1 MESSMELNGEASP
14 PLLPVTDGPAS
25 WTTSQGDDGEGG
37 IGTLDDDADM
47 QDSDPDTTDNYDP
60 ELGDGQ
66 DLDDEEDDLET
77 KMDELYHQL
86 QTETKAKE
94 SAESLLEV
102 YRSKDVGNTGN
113 NKLMNQVEQELQA
126 TIERLAEIN
135 TQLDYYK
142 QRAFDPPS
150 FGYMPEHELKESQQ
164 SFPVVTGRS
173 HSNSF
178 STSDYADNEDD
189 RQSIHSALG
198 DIISSLRSLL
208 DSPSVRLDHL
218 INLVNILKQNQHIY
232 PGYPLQELV
241 GCLRFCLAS
250 TVREI
255 RLNAYRC
262 LRLLSGSGPLGP
274 ILTAHKVDIFI
285 VRSLMADHRLESE
298 RIEALK
304 LVRCFVTTKEGMQHV
319 SDSILRAVISIAE
332 QMDEKLRNA
341 CLETLGEMVMSD
353 PKPVA
358 RCGGFRAILMALT
371 DNLQD
376 LSDALLKVF
385 LYMLESPETRG
396 YVRQGLDSEM
406 VMAVF
411 TDIYSLGPSYLDRV
425 KASSR
430 IVTSMIRS
438 WAGLLDLCANDR
450 RAIRSLVQS
459 INLPIQENRKV
470 LLDMLYD
477 IFRIQSPKWLKDF
490 LDGKSIKPTQE
501 DLESYW
507 GSNLQPL
514 GLVDHHQS
522 VVLTIFIDAGLIET
536 LISLIVDNTL
546 AKTTNMDSRKVLR
559 KATLLV
565 PELMQLAYKVLPPH
579 KSTYLQTLPS
589 LFEVACNFEDQVL
602 RHVATNAFRFIDTL
616 CRTTFSSIPES
627 LDDGREQRNVDRIKQ
642 RINTQ
647 MDEANFR
654 TLLNDTQVLGTKDVS
669 KWQWEKIL
677 EIIQGPMTSP
687 RRLDEAIRGT
697 KFTKRL
703 LAFYR
708 PLNHR
713 YSSQPAHDFNHRYT
727 KLGCALFD
735 TLANTTE
742 GAKYLAQN
750 KILRLIA
757 DGLAQLDPMQGHPES
772 DPIFSKEKMET
783 TMTSGYFEMLG
794 TLCRTRSGCKLLE
807 KFKIFNLYYRLS
819 ELRSRDDI
827 SRKIITSMDYSMDGH
842 PRVILSKIMT
852 SGYKH
857 IRLFA
862 TQHLGTVLKNDRGD
876 SSDWGIR
883 LLYTQLCDPSPDV
896 SHMAVRALDDACSH
910 HKNLDLLIRLRP
922 NLDHLG
928 EAGSPLLLRFLSTSK
943 GFQHLHNISYIEVE
957 MDDWFMFAN
966 RQYMIQTEVKL
977 AKAMELHRY
986 NAFAED
992 GKFEHEVELQLAQ
1005 AKHVLGSHFYGE
1017 LTKTEEGCQL
1027 LRAKGHFSDYARY
1040 IREHCAESKDPHI
1053 IGELKSILWAV
1064 GNIGST
1070 PGGLPFLEDEDLIKY
1085 IVGMAERSK
1094 VLSIK
1099 GTCFYVLGLLCKTTQ
1114 GVEILEDYGWQGILH
1129 LDRTPRGLC
1138 LPKDLDRFLEIP
1150 RWASFKLD
1158 MPKLVLPLS
1167 TEGNVVEKEILR
1179 ATGELGN
1186 HILTNGASK
1195 NLAKIKAEHPNTF
1208 TSLALYTSVLD
1219 MLAHFHFRLPV
1230 RRFILGL
1237 FDIKFEGTQWD
1248 RLDGFDVPTESKAK
1262 ATTPSGSSST
1272 TFTFGKRS
1280 ASTSAVS
1287 GTTTPYGIPAA
1298 AVNRRVMTTPLLSY
1312 RNTEGGFSQIFQ
1324 RSDDSPNGLQSS
1336 PPPANDNGLFRGT
1349 LAERK
1354 LRQPP
1359 LPISTTALLSSPG
1372 RSGAY
1377 QSGVTSPISVDSPIA
1392 QEQRD
1397 VSAFLSSPSRQGP
1410 DTPEPAQ
1417 ETDHTMASLSKAL
1430 LRLDTSISGSTYHLD
1445 LQELSPELSL
1455 LPVPDDSPQTPSEIS
1470 VPQGA
1475 FDTYANGGPL
1485 SAGLEQP
1492 SPIVALGSPAV
1503 HTPSL
1508 PPPPPP
1514 RPPPHAYEILYTNK
1528 PYHKNFAKEAGLAPL
1543 PPRVKTIFAA
1553 EDDDKEDRKRWPA
1566 LGGSLQENLVPQ
1578 TSTPPPTNGR
1588 HGATKVV
1595 VGFNPPPP
1603 PPKALPNFASFMSS
1617 RPRRQ
1622 YNAAILAA
1630 HSANTNSNTG
1640 SPPTTTSGTNNPP
1653 GFTTSAATTG
1663 PHAPL
1668 PDFSHLPQTRRKRPT
1683 LAPLMAGRIQAPVA
1697 SRSRSSTL
1705 TGILEGITD
1714 ETPAAEDGFKK
1725 ADPPTHHVALGS
1737 PLMQDGAEWS
1747 SNGSPAHRTPSS
1759 PLFVVKDHQ
1768 QALSRSR
1775 AGSMTE
1781 HGYGSYGSTTSSRY
1795 HGMGSPDLRQENG
1808 SKSPG
1813 FLPPPPPLIPITVGG
1828 GGVPKPRRLSDV
1840 QAASRIGGIAPPSTT
1855 GTPPTAKSETNL
1867 PRTGSGGSTQSS
1879 PRLAGGVPFPRP
1891 PPVLAHAES
1900 ASFQRMSPM
1909 ASVPPPPPL
1918 LPPSQVIAPTPPLPP
1933 PPALRT
1939 TTSSDAREVDSQSGS
1954 SPSTGSTPIKKL
1966 AAIGL
1971 GLS

>member
-1 MESSMELNGEASP
+1 MESSMELNGDASP
-14 PLLPVTDGPAS
+14 PLLPVTEGAAS
-25 WTTSQGDDGEGG
+25 WTTSQGDDNEGG

-86 QTETKAKE
+86 QVETKAKE

-102 YRSKDVGNTGN
+102 YRSKDVGATGN
-113 NKLMNQVEQELQA
+113 NKLRNQVEQELQA
-126 TIERLAEIN
+126 TIERLSDLNA
-135 TQLDYYK
+135 QLDYYK

-150 FGYMPEHELKESQQ
+150 FGYVPEQVLKESQQ
-164 SFPVVTGRS
+164 SFPVITGRS

-189 RQSIHSALG
+189 RQSIHSQLG
-198 DIISSLRSLL
+198 DIISSLWSLL
-208 DSPSVRLDHL
+208 DSPSVRLENL
-218 INLVNILKQNQHIY
+218 SNLVNILKQNLHIH

-241 GCLRFCLAS
+241 GC

-262 LRLLSGSGPLGP
+262 LRLLSGAGPLGP
-274 ILTAHKVDIFI
+274 ILTYHKVDIFI

-319 SDSILRAVISIAE
+319 SDSVLRAVIAIAE
-332 QMDEKLRNA
+332 QTDEKLRNA
-341 CLETLGEMVMSD
+341 CLETLGEMIMSD

-358 RCGGFRAILMALT
+358 RCGGFRAVLMALS

-411 TDIYSLGPSYLDRV
+411 TDIYSLGPAYLDRV

-430 IVTSMIRS
+430 IVTSMVRS
-438 WAGLLDLCANDR
+438 WAGLFDLCANDR
-450 RAIRSLVQS
+450 RAVRSLIQS
-459 INLPIQENRKV
+459 IKLPIQENRKV

-477 IFRIQSPKWLKDF
+477 IFRIQTPRWLKDF
-490 LDGKSIKPTQE
+490 LDGKSSK
-501 DLESYW
+501 LES
-507 GSNLQPL
+507 L
-514 GLVDHHQS
+514 
-522 VVLTIFIDAGLIET
+522 DAWMT
-536 LISLIVDNTL
+536 LISLIVDDTL
-546 AKTTNMDSRKVLR
+546 AKTTHTDARKVLR
-559 KATLLV
+559 KATLLI
-565 PELMQLAYKVLPPH
+565 PELMQLSHKVLPPH

-589 LFEVACNFEDQVL
+589 LFKVASNFEDQIL

-627 LDDGREQRNVDRIKQ
+627 LDDGRGQRNVDRIKQ

-654 TLLNDTQVLGTKDVS
+654 TLLNDTQVLATKDVS
-669 KWQWEKIL
+669 KWRWDMIL
-677 EIIQGPMTSP
+677 EIIQGPMVSP
-687 RRLDEAIRGT
+687 RRMDEAIRGT

-713 YSSQPAHDFNHRYT
+713 YSSQPAYDYNHKYT
-727 KLGCALFD
+727 KIGCALFD
-735 TLANTTE
+735 TLANSTE
-742 GAKYLAQN
+742 GTKYLAQN

-757 DGLAQLDPMQGHPES
+757 DGLAQLDPMQGHPGS

-794 TLCRTRSGCKLLE
+794 TLCRTRSGCRLLE

-827 SRKIITSMDYSMDGH
+827 VKKIITSTDYSMDGH

-862 TQHLGTVLKNDRGD
+862 TQHLGTVLKIERGE

-883 LLYTQLCDPSPDV
+883 LLYTQLCDPSSDV

-943 GFQHLHNISYIEVE
+943 GFQHLHDISYIEGE
-957 MDDWFMFAN
+957 MDEWFMFAN

-977 AKAMELHRY
+977 AKAMELQRY
-986 NAFAED
+986 NAFSED
-992 GKFEHEVELQLAQ
+992 GRFENETEHQLAR
-1005 AKHVLGSHFYGE
+1005 AKQVLGSHFYGE

-1040 IREHCAESKDPHI
+1040 IREHCAESKDPNI

-1094 VLSIK
+1094 ILSIK
-1099 GTCFYVLGLLCKTTQ
+1099 GTCFYVLGLLCKTTH

-1129 LDRTPRGLC
+1129 LDRSPRGLC
-1138 LPKDLDRFLEIP
+1138 LPKDLGRFLEVP
-1150 RWASFKLD
+1150 RWALFKED
-1158 MPKLVLPLS
+1158 IPKLVLSLT
-1167 TEGNVVEKEILR
+1167 TEGNAVEKEILR

-1195 NLAKIKAEHPNTF
+1195 NLAKIKSEHPNAF
-1208 TSLALYTSVLD
+1208 TSLALYTNVLD
-1219 MLAHFHFRLPV
+1219 MLAHYHFRLPV

-1237 FDIKFEGTQWD
+1237 FDVKFEGTQWD
-1248 RLDGFDVPTESKAK
+1248 RLDGFGECIAESKTK
-1262 ATTPSGSSST
+1262 AGTPSGTSST
-1272 TFTFGKRS
+1272 VFTFGKRS
-1280 ASTSAVS
+1280 ASASAVS
-1287 GTTTPYGIPAA
+1287 GTTTPYGLPSGSHYSSEARSAA

-1312 RNTEGGFSQIFQ
+1312 RNSESGSSQIYQ
-1324 RSDDSPNGLQSS
+1324 RLDDSPTGMQSS
-1336 PPPANDNGLFRGT
+1336 PPVANDTGLFKGT

-1359 LPISTTALLSSPG
+1359 LPISTSALLSSPG
-1372 RSGAY
+1372 RVGAY

-1392 QEQRD
+1392 QEQQRD
-1397 VSAFLSSPSRQGP
+1397 VPVAVSSPTAKAP
-1410 DTPEPAQ
+1410 DTPEPPQ
-1417 ETDHTMASLSKAL
+1417 ETDRTMASVSRAL
-1430 LRLDTSISGSTYHLD
+1430 LRLDTSLSVATAGQTES
-1445 LQELSPELSL
+1445 QELSPELAL
-1455 LPVPDDSPQTPSEIS
+1455 LSVTSDSPRTPLDASLPQTLVE
-1470 VPQGA
+1470 A
-1475 FDTYANGGPL
+1475 HTNGGPL
-1485 SAGLEQP
+1485 SGGLEQP
-1492 SPIVALGSPAV
+1492 SPVVALGSPMY
-1503 HTPSL
+1503 TPSL

-1543 PPRVKTIFAA
+1543 PPRVKTEMFAA
-1553 EDDDKEDRKRWPA
+1553 EEDDKEDRKRWPA
-1566 LGGSLQENLVPQ
+1566 LGGSLQENPIPQ
-1578 TSTPPPTNGR
+1578 IATPPPTNSR

-1595 VGFNPPPP
+1595 IGFNPPPP
-1603 PPKALPNFASFMSS
+1603 PPKALPNFANFMSS

-1630 HSANTNSNTG
+1630 HSANSSNSTSTPASTNPPATSATTSNT
-1640 SPPTTTSGTNNPP
+1640 
-1653 GFTTSAATTG
+1653 TTG
-1663 PHAPL
+1663 MHAPL
-1668 PDFSHLPQTRRKRPT
+1668 PDFSHLPQTRRKRPP
-1683 LAPLMAGRIQAPVA
+1683 LAPLLAGRIQAPVA
-1697 SRSRSSTL
+1697 IKSIVSRSRSSTL
-1705 TGILEGITD
+1705 TGILEGDPD
-1714 ETPAAEDGFKK
+1714 ETTSEEFRK
-1725 ADPPTHHVALGS
+1725 ADQPTNHVALGS
-1737 PLMQDGAEWS
+1737 PLMQDSGAEWS
-1747 SNGSPAHRTPSS
+1747 SSSGGPARTPSS
-1759 PLFVVKDHQ
+1759 PLFVKD

-1775 AGSMTE
+1775 AGSLTE
-1781 HGYGSYGSTTSSRY
+1781 NGYGSHGSVPSIR
-1795 HGMGSPDLRQENG
+1795 HQQGMGSPDLRLENG
-1808 SKSPG
+1808 SRSPA
-1813 FLPPPPPLIPITVGG
+1813 FLPPPPPLMPLTGAL
-1828 GGVPKPRRLSDV
+1828 KPRRLSDV
-1840 QAASRIGGIAPPSTT
+1840 QASSRIGGITS
-1855 GTPPTAKSETNL
+1855 
-1867 PRTGSGGSTQSS
+1867 SGGSKSDMSNSRVMMASGPGGGGGSKSAQSS
-1879 PRLAGGVPFPRP
+1879 PRLGSIPFPRP
-1891 PPVLAHAES
+1891 PPVLANVES
-1900 ASFQRMSPM
+1900 SFQRMSPL
-1909 ASVPPPPPL
+1909 ANVP
-1918 LPPSQVIAPTPPLPP
+1918 PPSQVIAPAAPSPAALAYSPSNGSPL
-1933 PPALRT
+1933 ALPRTATAPTTTLTTT
-1939 TTSSDAREVDSQSGS
+1939 TTSSSSESRESSQNEGN
-1954 SPSTGSTPIKKL
+1954 SPASASAIQKS
-1966 AAIGL
+1966 AIIGL

>member
-14 PLLPVTDGPAS
+14 PLLPVTEGAAS
-25 WTTSQGDDGEGG
+25 WTTSQGDDNEGG

-86 QTETKAKE
+86 QIETKAKE

-102 YRSKDVGNTGN
+102 YRSKDVGATGN
-113 NKLMNQVEQELQA
+113 NKLRNQVEQELQA
-126 TIERLAEIN
+126 TIERLSDLNA
-135 TQLDYYK
+135 QLDYYK

-150 FGYMPEHELKESQQ
+150 FGYVPEQVLKESQQ
-164 SFPVVTGRS
+164 SFPVITGRS

-189 RQSIHSALG
+189 RQSIHSQLG
-198 DIISSLRSLL
+198 DIISSLWSLL
-208 DSPSVRLDHL
+208 DSPSVRLENL
-218 INLVNILKQNQHIY
+218 SNLVNILKQNLHIH

-241 GCLRFCLAS
+241 GW
-250 TVREI
+250 
-255 RLNAYRC
+255 
-262 LRLLSGSGPLGP
+262 
-274 ILTAHKVDIFI
+274 
-285 VRSLMADHRLESE
+285 SLMADHQLESE

-319 SDSILRAVISIAE
+319 SDSVLRAVIAIAE
-332 QMDEKLRNA
+332 QTDEKLRNA
-341 CLETLGEMVMSD
+341 CLETLGEMIMSD

-358 RCGGFRAILMALT
+358 RCGGFRAVLMALS

-411 TDIYSLGPSYLDRV
+411 TDIYSLGPAYLDRV

-430 IVTSMIRS
+430 IVTSMVRS
-438 WAGLLDLCANDR
+438 WAGLFDLCANDR
-450 RAIRSLVQS
+450 RAVRSLIQS
-459 INLPIQENRKV
+459 IKLPIQENRKV

-477 IFRIQSPKWLKDF
+477 IFRIQTPRWLKDF
-490 LDGKSIKPTQE
+490 LDGKSR
-501 DLESYW
+501 
-507 GSNLQPL
+507 
-514 GLVDHHQS
+514 
-522 VVLTIFIDAGLIET
+522 LIET
-536 LISLIVDNTL
+536 LISLIVDDTL
-546 AKTTNMDSRKVLR
+546 AKTTHTDARKVLR
-559 KATLLV
+559 KATLLI
-565 PELMQLAYKVLPPH
+565 PELMQLSHKVLPPH

-589 LFEVACNFEDQVL
+589 LFKVASNFEDQIL
-602 RHVATNAFRFIDTL
+602 RHIATNAFRFIDTL

-627 LDDGREQRNVDRIKQ
+627 LDDGRGQRNVDRIKQ

-654 TLLNDTQVLGTKDVS
+654 TLLNDTQVLATKDVT
-669 KWQWEKIL
+669 KWRWDMIL
-677 EIIQGPMTSP
+677 EIIQGPMVSP
-687 RRLDEAIRGT
+687 RRMDEAIRGT

-713 YSSQPAHDFNHRYT
+713 YSSQPAHDYNHKYT
-727 KLGCALFD
+727 KIGCALFD
-735 TLANTTE
+735 TLANSTE

-757 DGLAQLDPMQGHPES
+757 DGLAQLDPMQGHPGS

-794 TLCRTRSGCKLLE
+794 ALCRTRSGCRLLE

-827 SRKIITSMDYSMDGH
+827 VKKIITSTDYSMDGH

-862 TQHLGTVLKNDRGD
+862 TQHLGTVLKIERGE

-883 LLYTQLCDPSPDV
+883 LLYTQLCDPSSDV

-943 GFQHLHNISYIEVE
+943 GFQHLHDISYIEGE

-977 AKAMELHRY
+977 AKAMELQRY
-986 NAFAED
+986 NPFSED
-992 GKFEHEVELQLAQ
+992 GKFENETEHQLAR
-1005 AKHVLGSHFYGE
+1005 AKQVLGSHFYGE

-1027 LRAKGHFSDYARY
+1027 LRVKGHFSDYSRY
-1040 IREHCAESKDPHI
+1040 IREHCAEFKDPNI

-1094 VLSIK
+1094 ILSIK

-1129 LDRTPRGLC
+1129 LDRSPRGLC
-1138 LPKDLDRFLEIP
+1138 LPKDLGRFLEVP
-1150 RWASFKLD
+1150 RWALFKED
-1158 MPKLVLPLS
+1158 IPKLVLSLT
-1167 TEGNVVEKEILR
+1167 TEGNAVEKEILR

-1195 NLAKIKAEHPNTF
+1195 NLAKIKSEHPNAF
-1208 TSLALYTSVLD
+1208 TSLVLYTNVLD
-1219 MLAHFHFRLPV
+1219 MLAHYHFRLPV

-1237 FDIKFEGTQWD
+1237 FDVKFEGTQWD
-1248 RLDGFDVPTESKAK
+1248 RLDGFGECIAESKTK
-1262 ATTPSGSSST
+1262 AGTPSGTSST
-1272 TFTFGKRS
+1272 VFTFGKRS

-1287 GTTTPYGIPAA
+1287 GTTTPYGLPSGSHYSSEARSAA
-1298 AVNRRVMTTPLLSY
+1298 AINRRVMTTPLLSY
-1312 RNTEGGFSQIFQ
+1312 RNEGGSSQIYQ
-1324 RSDDSPNGLQSS
+1324 RLDDSPIGMQSS
-1336 PPPANDNGLFRGT
+1336 PPVANDTGLFKGT

-1359 LPISTTALLSSPG
+1359 LPISTSALLSSPG
-1372 RSGAY
+1372 RVGAY

-1392 QEQRD
+1392 QEQQRD
-1397 VSAFLSSPSRQGP
+1397 VPVAVSSPTAKAP
-1410 DTPEPAQ
+1410 DTPEPPQ
-1417 ETDHTMASLSKAL
+1417 ETDRTMASVSRAL
-1430 LRLDTSISGSTYHLD
+1430 LRLDTSLSVATAGRTES
-1445 LQELSPELSL
+1445 QEPSPELAL
-1455 LPVPDDSPQTPSEIS
+1455 LSVTSDSPRTPLDASL
-1470 VPQGA
+1470 PQA
-1475 FDTYANGGPL
+1475 LVEAHTNGGPL
-1485 SAGLEQP
+1485 SGGLEQP
-1492 SPIVALGSPAV
+1492 SPVVALGSPMY
-1503 HTPSL
+1503 TPSL

-1543 PPRVKTIFAA
+1543 PPRVKAEMFAP
-1553 EDDDKEDRKRWPA
+1553 EEDDKEDRKRWPA
-1566 LGGSLQENLVPQ
+1566 LGGSLQETPIPQ
-1578 TSTPPPTNGR
+1578 IATPPPTNSR

-1595 VGFNPPPP
+1595 IGFNPPPP
-1603 PPKALPNFASFMSS
+1603 PPKALPNFANFMSS

-1630 HSANTNSNTG
+1630 HSANSSNSTSTPTSTNPPATSAMTSNT
-1640 SPPTTTSGTNNPP
+1640 
-1653 GFTTSAATTG
+1653 ATG
-1663 PHAPL
+1663 MHAPL
-1668 PDFSHLPQTRRKRPT
+1668 PDFSHLPQTRRKRPP
-1683 LAPLMAGRIQAPVA
+1683 LAPLLAGRIQAPVAIKSIA

-1705 TGILEGITD
+1705 TGILEGDPD
-1714 ETPAAEDGFKK
+1714 ETTSEELRK
-1725 ADPPTHHVALGS
+1725 ADKPTNHVALGS
-1737 PLMQDGAEWS
+1737 PLMQDGGAEWS
-1747 SNGSPAHRTPSS
+1747 SSSSGGPARTPSS
-1759 PLFVVKDHQ
+1759 PLFVKD

-1775 AGSMTE
+1775 AGSLTE
-1781 HGYGSYGSTTSSRY
+1781 NGYGSHGSVTSIR
-1795 HGMGSPDLRQENG
+1795 HQQGMGSPDLRLENG
-1808 SKSPG
+1808 SRSPA
-1813 FLPPPPPLIPITVGG
+1813 FLPPPPPLMPFTGA
-1828 GGVPKPRRLSDV
+1828 PKPRRLSDV
-1840 QAASRIGGIAPPSTT
+1840 QASSRIGGITS
-1855 GTPPTAKSETNL
+1855 
-1867 PRTGSGGSTQSS
+1867 SGGSKNDMSNSRVMMVPGPGGGGGGGSKSAQS
-1879 PRLAGGVPFPRP
+1879 
-1891 PPVLAHAES
+1891 
-1900 ASFQRMSPM
+1900 
-1909 ASVPPPPPL
+1909 
-1918 LPPSQVIAPTPPLPP
+1918 
-1933 PPALRT
+1933 
-1939 TTSSDAREVDSQSGS
+1939 
-1954 SPSTGSTPIKKL
+1954 
-1966 AAIGL
+1966 
-1971 GLS
+1971 

>member
-1 MESSMELNGEASP
+1 
-14 PLLPVTDGPAS
+14 
-25 WTTSQGDDGEGG
+25 
-37 IGTLDDDADM
+37 
-47 QDSDPDTTDNYDP
+47 
-60 ELGDGQ
+60 
-66 DLDDEEDDLET
+66 
-77 KMDELYHQL
+77 MDELYHQL
-86 QTETKAKE
+86 QIETKAKE

-102 YRSKDVGNTGN
+102 YKSRDVGATGN
-113 NKLMNQVEQELQA
+113 NKLRNQVEQELQA
-126 TIERLAEIN
+126 TIERLSDLNA
-135 TQLDYYK
+135 QLDYYK

-150 FGYMPEHELKESQQ
+150 FGYVPEQVLKESQQ
-164 SFPVVTGRS
+164 SFPVMTGRS

-189 RQSIHSALG
+189 RQSIHSQLG

-208 DSPSVRLDHL
+208 DSPTVRLENL
-218 INLVNILKQNQHIY
+218 SNLVNILKQNLHIH

-262 LRLLSGSGPLGP
+262 LRLLSAAGPLGP
-274 ILTAHKVDIFI
+274 ILTSHKVDIFI

-319 SDSILRAVISIAE
+319 SDSVLRAVIAVAE
-332 QMDEKLRNA
+332 QTDEKLRNA
-341 CLETLGEMVMSD
+341 CLETLGEMIMSD

-411 TDIYSLGPSYLDRV
+411 TDIYSLGPAYLDRV

-430 IVTSMIRS
+430 IVTSMVRS
-438 WAGLLDLCANDR
+438 WAGLFDLCANDR
-450 RAIRSLVQS
+450 RAIRSLIQS
-459 INLPIQENRKV
+459 IKLPIQENRKV

-477 IFRIQSPKWLKDF
+477 IFRIQTPRWLKDF
-490 LDGKSIKPTQE
+490 LEGKSIKPTQE

-507 GSNLQPL
+507 GNNLQPL

-522 VVLTIFIDAGLIET
+522 VVLTVFIDAGLIET
-536 LISLIVDNTL
+536 LISLIVDDTL
-546 AKTTNMDSRKVLR
+546 AKTTNTDAKKVLR
-559 KATLLV
+559 KATLLI
-565 PELMQLAYKVLPPH
+565 PELMQLSHKVLPPH

-589 LFEVACNFEDQVL
+589 LFKVASNFEDQSL

-627 LDDGREQRNVDRIKQ
+627 LDDARGQRNVDRIKQ

-654 TLLNDTQVLGTKDVS
+654 TLLNDTQVLATKDVS
-669 KWQWEKIL
+669 KWRWDMIL
-677 EIIQGPMTSP
+677 EIIQGPMVSP

-713 YSSQPAHDFNHRYT
+713 YSSQPAHDYNHKYT
-727 KLGCALFD
+727 KIGCALFD
-735 TLANTTE
+735 TLANSTE

-757 DGLAQLDPMQGHPES
+757 DGLAQLDPMQGHPGS

-794 TLCRTRSGCKLLE
+794 TLCRTRSGCRLLE

-827 SRKIITSMDYSMDGH
+827 VKKIITSTDYSMDGH

-862 TQHLGTVLKNDRGD
+862 TQHLGTVLKNERGE

-883 LLYTQLCDPSPDV
+883 LLYTQLCDPSSDV

-943 GFQHLHNISYIEVE
+943 GFQHLHDISYIEGE
-957 MDDWFMFAN
+957 MDEWFMFAN

-977 AKAMELHRY
+977 AKVMELQRF
-986 NAFAED
+986 NPFSED
-992 GKFEHEVELQLAQ
+992 GKFENEVELQLAR
-1005 AKHVLGSHFYGE
+1005 AKQVLGSHFYGE

-1040 IREHCAESKDPHI
+1040 IREHCAECKDPKI

-1094 VLSIK
+1094 ILSIK

-1138 LPKDLDRFLEIP
+1138 LPKDLGRFLEVP
-1150 RWASFKLD
+1150 RWALFKED
-1158 MPKLVLPLS
+1158 IPKLVLPLT
-1167 TEGNVVEKEILR
+1167 TEGNAVEKEILR

-1195 NLAKIKAEHPNTF
+1195 NLAKIKSEHPNAF
-1208 TSLALYTSVLD
+1208 TSITLYTSVLD
-1219 MLAHFHFRLPV
+1219 MLAHYHFRLPV

-1237 FDIKFEGTQWD
+1237 FDIKFESTQWD
-1248 RLDGFDVPTESKAK
+1248 RLDGFGEAIVESKAK
-1262 ATTPSGSSST
+1262 TGTPSGASSST
-1272 TFTFGKRS
+1272 VFTFGKRS

-1287 GTTTPYGIPAA
+1287 GTTTPYGMPSGSSHYSSEARSAA
-1298 AVNRRVMTTPLLSY
+1298 AVNRRVMTTPLLSH
-1312 RNTEGGFSQIFQ
+1312 RNSEGGSSQICQ
-1324 RSDDSPNGLQSS
+1324 RLEDSPIGMQSS
-1336 PPPANDNGLFRGT
+1336 PPPANDTGLFKGT

-1359 LPISTTALLSSPG
+1359 LPISTSALLSSPG
-1372 RSGAY
+1372 RVGGTY

-1392 QEQRD
+1392 QEQQQRD
-1397 VSAFLSSPSRQGP
+1397 EPVTVSSPSAKAP
-1410 DTPEPAQ
+1410 DTPEPPQ
-1417 ETDHTMASLSKAL
+1417 ETDRTMASVSKAL
-1430 LRLDTSISGSTYHLD
+1430 LRLDTSLSTATVGRTESH
-1445 LQELSPELSL
+1445 ELSPELALLSVKSDSPRTPLDAL
-1455 LPVPDDSPQTPSEIS
+1455 LPQALVEAHT
-1470 VPQGA
+1470 
-1475 FDTYANGGPL
+1475 NGGPL
-1485 SAGLEQP
+1485 SGGLEQP
-1492 SPIVALGSPAV
+1492 SPVVALGSPMY
-1503 HTPSL
+1503 TPSL

-1543 PPRVKTIFAA
+1543 PPRVKTMMFAV
-1553 EDDDKEDRKRWPA
+1553 EEDDKEDRKRWPA
-1566 LGGSLQENLVPQ
+1566 LGGSLQENPLPP
-1578 TSTPPPTNGR
+1578 TATPPPTNSR

-1595 VGFNPPPP
+1595 IGFNPPPP
-1603 PPKALPNFASFMSS
+1603 PPKALPNFANFMSS

-1630 HSANTNSNTG
+1630 HSANTNSSTSSSTPASSN
-1640 SPPTTTSGTNNPP
+1640 PPATSTATTTTTTSGM
-1653 GFTTSAATTG
+1653 
-1663 PHAPL
+1663 HAPL
-1668 PDFSHLPQTRRKRPT
+1668 PDFSHLPQTRRKRPP
-1683 LAPLMAGRIQAPVA
+1683 LAPLLAGRIQAPVA
-1697 SRSRSSTL
+1697 IKSTVPSRSRSSTL
-1705 TGILEGITD
+1705 TGILEGVPD
-1714 ETPAAEDGFKK
+1714 ETTSEEFRKAAGDQ
-1725 ADPPTHHVALGS
+1725 PTNHVALGS
-1737 PLMQDGAEWS
+1737 PLMQDGGAEWS
-1747 SNGSPAHRTPSS
+1747 SSPGGGGPGRTTPSS
-1759 PLFVVKDHQ
+1759 PLFVKDN
-1768 QALSRSR
+1768 QALSSRSR

-1781 HGYGSYGSTTSSRY
+1781 NGYGSTASVIRHHQGMMGS
-1795 HGMGSPDLRQENG
+1795 SPDLRQENG
-1808 SKSPG
+1808 ARSPPGG
-1813 FLPPPPPLIPITVGG
+1813 FLPPPPALMPLTGAA
-1828 GGVPKPRRLSDV
+1828 PKPRRLSDV
-1840 QAASRIGGIAPPSTT
+1840 QASSRIGGITS
-1855 GTPPTAKSETNL
+1855 
-1867 PRTGSGGSTQSS
+1867 SGGLKNDISNSRGTIGGGGGGSKSAQSS
-1879 PRLAGGVPFPRP
+1879 PRLGSVPFPRP
-1891 PPVLAHAES
+1891 PPVLANVDS
-1900 ASFQRMSPM
+1900 SFQRMSPL
-1909 ASVPPPPPL
+1909 SNV
-1918 LPPSQVIAPTPPLPP
+1918 LPPSQVIAPTTTTTP
-1933 PPALRT
+1933 PPAAAAAAAAAMIAHSPSNNGSSPLALPRTAAAT
-1939 TTSSDAREVDSQSGS
+1939 TTSNTTTTTTATTHSSSELREGDSHNDGS
-1954 SPSTGSTPIKKL
+1954 SSPAS
-1966 AAIGL
+1966 AATATIQKSATIGL

>member
-1 MESSMELNGEASP
+1 MESSTDLNGESSP
-14 PLLPVTDGPAS
+14 PLLPVTDGAAS

-66 DLDDEEDDLET
+66 DLDDEEDDLEA
-77 KMDELYHQL
+77 KMDELYQQL
-86 QTETKAKE
+86 QVETRAKE

-113 NKLMNQVEQELQA
+113 NKLRNQVEQELQA
-126 TIERLAEIN
+126 TIERLADLN
-135 TQLDYYK
+135 AQLDYYK

-150 FGYMPEHELKESQQ
+150 MFGYVPEQVLKESQQ
-164 SFPVVTGRS
+164 SFPVITRRS

-198 DIISSLRSLL
+198 DIMSSLRSLL
-208 DSPSVRLDHL
+208 DSPSVRLEHL
-218 INLVNILKQNQHIY
+218 LNLVNILKQNQHIH

-250 TVREI
+250 TVKEI

-262 LRLLSGSGPLGP
+262 LRLLSVTSPLGP

-285 VRSLMADHRLESE
+285 VRSLMADHGLEPE

-304 LVRCFVTTKEGMQHV
+304 LVRCFVTTKDRMQHV
-319 SDSILRAVISIAE
+319 SDSVLRAVIAVAE
-332 QMDEKLRNA
+332 QTDEKLRNA

-396 YVRQGLDSEM
+396 YVRQGMDSEM

-411 TDIYSLGPSYLDRV
+411 TDIYSLGPAYLERV

-438 WAGLLDLCANDR
+438 WAGLFDLCANDR
-450 RAIRSLVQS
+450 RAIRSLIQS
-459 INLPIQENRKV
+459 IKLPIQENRRV

-477 IFRIQSPKWLKDF
+477 IFRIQTPKWLKEF
-490 LDGKSIKPTQE
+490 LDGKSVKPSQD

-507 GSNLQPL
+507 GNNLQPL

-522 VVLTIFIDAGLIET
+522 VVLTVFIDAGLIET
-536 LISLIVDNTL
+536 TH
-546 AKTTNMDSRKVLR
+546 ADSRKVLR
-559 KATLLV
+559 KATLLI
-565 PELMQLAYKVLPPH
+565 PELMQLSHKVLPPH

-589 LFEVACNFEDQVL
+589 LFKVASNFEDQGL

-616 CRTTFSSIPES
+616 CRATFSSIPES
-627 LDDGREQRNVDRIKQ
+627 LDDGRGQRNVDRIKQ

-647 MDEANFR
+647 MDEANFK
-654 TLLNDTQVLGTKDVS
+654 TLLSDTMVLATKDDT
-669 KWQWEKIL
+669 KWRWDMIL
-677 EIIQGPMTSP
+677 EIIQGPMVSP

-697 KFTKRL
+697 KFAKRL

-708 PLNHR
+708 PPNHR
-713 YSSQPAHDFNHRYT
+713 YSR
-727 KLGCALFD
+727 CALFD
-735 TLANTTE
+735 TLANSTE

-757 DGLAQLDPMQGHPES
+757 DGLAQLDPMQGLPAS

-794 TLCRTRSGCKLLE
+794 TLCRTRNGCRLLE

-827 SRKIITSMDYSMDGH
+827 IKRIITSMDYSMDGH

-862 TQHLGTVLKNDRGD
+862 TQHLGTVLKNARGD
-876 SSDWGIR
+876 SSGWGIR
-883 LLYTQLCDPSPDV
+883 LLYTQLCDPSPEV

-910 HKNLDLLIRLRP
+910 QKNLDLLIRLRP

-928 EAGSPLLLRFLSTSK
+928 EAGSPLLLRFLSTSN
-943 GFQHLHNISYIEVE
+943 GFRQLHDISYIEGE
-957 MDDWFMFAN
+957 MDEWFNYAN

-977 AKAMELHRY
+977 AKAMELQRY
-986 NAFAED
+986 NPFSED
-992 GKFEHEVELQLAQ
+992 GKFEHETENQLAL
-1005 AKHVLGSHFYGE
+1005 AKQVLGSHFYGE

-1027 LRAKGHFSDYARY
+1027 LRAKGHFSDYARF
-1040 IREHCAESKDPHI
+1040 IREHCAESKDPNI
-1053 IGELKSILWAV
+1053 IGQLKSILWAV

-1094 VLSIK
+1094 ILSIK

-1129 LDRTPRGLC
+1129 LDRSPRGLC
-1138 LPKDLDRFLEIP
+1138 LPKDLGRFLEVP
-1150 RWASFKLD
+1150 RWTMFRENI
-1158 MPKLVLPLS
+1158 PKLVLPLA
-1167 TEGNVVEKEILR
+1167 TEGNAVEKEILR

-1195 NLAKIKAEHPNTF
+1195 NLAKIKAEHPNAF
-1208 TSLALYTSVLD
+1208 TSLALYTNVLD
-1219 MLAHFHFRLPV
+1219 MLAHYHFRLPV
-1230 RRFILGL
+1230 RRFILGQ
-1237 FDIKFEGTQWD
+1237 FDIKFESTQWD
-1248 RLDGFDVPTESKAK
+1248 RLDGFGDSLAESDTKVG
-1262 ATTPSGSSST
+1262 TPSGASSNV
-1272 TFTFGKRS
+1272 FTFGKRS
-1280 ASTSAVS
+1280 ASTSAIS
-1287 GTTTPYGIPAA
+1287 GTTTPYGMPSGSQHSSEARSAA
-1298 AVNRRVMTTPLLSY
+1298 AVNRRVMTTPLLSH
-1312 RNTEGGFSQIFQ
+1312 RNSDSGSSQIYQ
-1324 RSDDSPNGLQSS
+1324 RLDDSPIGMQSS
-1336 PPPANDNGLFRGT
+1336 PPLANDTGLFRGT

-1359 LPISTTALLSSPG
+1359 LPISTSALLSSPG
-1372 RSGAY
+1372 RAGAY

-1397 VSAFLSSPSRQGP
+1397 LPASVSSPSLKGP

-1417 ETDHTMASLSKAL
+1417 ETERTMTSVSKAL
-1430 LRLDTSISGSTYHLD
+1430 LRLDTSLSAATASRTES
-1445 LQELSPELSL
+1445 QEPSPELAL
-1455 LPVPDDSPQTPSEIS
+1455 LP
-1470 VPQGA
+1470 
-1475 FDTYANGGPL
+1475 
-1485 SAGLEQP
+1485 
-1492 SPIVALGSPAV
+1492 
-1503 HTPSL
+1503 
-1508 PPPPPP
+1508 
-1514 RPPPHAYEILYTNK
+1514 
-1528 PYHKNFAKEAGLAPL
+1528 PYHKNFAKEAGLSPL
-1543 PPRVKTIFAA
+1543 PPRVKTMLFAA
-1553 EDDDKEDRKRWPA
+1553 EEDDTEDRKRWPA
-1566 LGGSLQENLVPQ
+1566 LGGSLHENPIPQ
-1578 TSTPPPTNGR
+1578 VATPPPINSR

-1595 VGFNPPPP
+1595 IGFNPPPP
-1603 PPKALPNFASFMSS
+1603 PPKALPNFANFMNA

-1630 HSANTNSNTG
+1630 HSANSTGTITTSTPASTTSPATATTN
-1640 SPPTTTSGTNNPP
+1640 TTTTG
-1653 GFTTSAATTG
+1653 TTG
-1663 PHAPL
+1663 MHAPL
-1668 PDFSHLPQTRRKRPT
+1668 PDFSHLPQTRRKRPP
-1683 LAPLMAGRIQAPVA
+1683 LAPLLAGRIQAPVAIKSTA

-1705 TGILEGITD
+1705 TGILESDHD
-1714 ETPAAEDGFKK
+1714 ETSSKDFKGT
-1725 ADPPTHHVALGS
+1725 DQRPTNHVALGS
-1737 PLMQDGAEWS
+1737 PLMQDGADWS
-1747 SNGSPAHRTPSS
+1747 TGGPTRTPSS
-1759 PLFVVKDHQ
+1759 PLFAKD

-1781 HGYGSYGSTTSSRY
+1781 NGYGSHGSITSSIR
-1795 HGMGSPDLRQENG
+1795 HQGLVSPDLRQENG
-1808 SKSPG
+1808 SRSPG
-1813 FLPPPPPLIPITVGG
+1813 FLPPPPPLMPITGA
-1828 GGVPKPRRLSDV
+1828 PKPRRLSDV
-1840 QAASRIGGIAPPSTT
+1840 QQDWWDHIHRRIGVY
-1855 GTPPTAKSETNL
+1855 L
-1867 PRTGSGGSTQSS
+1867 
-1879 PRLAGGVPFPRP
+1879 
-1891 PPVLAHAES
+1891 
-1900 ASFQRMSPM
+1900 
-1909 ASVPPPPPL
+1909 
-1918 LPPSQVIAPTPPLPP
+1918 
-1933 PPALRT
+1933 
-1939 TTSSDAREVDSQSGS
+1939 
-1954 SPSTGSTPIKKL
+1954 
-1966 AAIGL
+1966 
-1971 GLS
+1971 

>member
-1 MESSMELNGEASP
+1 MDSSTELNSEVSP
-14 PLLPVTDGPAS
+14 PILPVTDGAAS

-37 IGTLDDDADM
+37 IGTLDEDADM

-86 QTETKAKE
+86 QVETKAKE

-102 YRSKDVGNTGN
+102 YRSKDVGNAGN
-113 NKLMNQVEQELQA
+113 NKLRNQVEQELQA
-126 TIERLAEIN
+126 TIARIADLN
-135 TQLDYYK
+135 LQLDYYK

-150 FGYMPEHELKESQQ
+150 FGYIPEQVLKESQQ
-164 SFPVVTGRS
+164 SFPVITRRS

-198 DIISSLRSLL
+198 DIITSLRSLL
-208 DSPSVRLDHL
+208 DSPSVRLEHL
-218 INLVNILKQNQHIY
+218 TNLVNILKQNLHIH

-241 GCLRFCLAS
+241 GW
-250 TVREI
+250 
-255 RLNAYRC
+255 
-262 LRLLSGSGPLGP
+262 
-274 ILTAHKVDIFI
+274 
-285 VRSLMADHRLESE
+285 SLMADHRLESE

-304 LVRCFVTTKEGMQHV
+304 LVRCFVTTKEGMQQV
-319 SDSILRAVISIAE
+319 SDSVLRAVIAIAE
-332 QMDEKLRNA
+332 QTDEKLRNA

-358 RCGGFRAILMALT
+358 RCGGFRAILMALS

-406 VMAVF
+406 IMAVF

-425 KASSR
+425 KSSSR

-438 WAGLLDLCANDR
+438 WAGLFDLCANDR
-450 RAIRSLVQS
+450 RAIRSLIQS
-459 INLPIQENRKV
+459 MKLPIQENRKV

-477 IFRIQSPKWLKDF
+477 IFRIQTPRWLKDF

-522 VVLTIFIDAGLIET
+522 VVLTVFIDAGLIET
-536 LISLIVDNTL
+536 LISLIVDDTTL
-546 AKTTNMDSRKVLR
+546 KATHADAMKVLR
-559 KATLLV
+559 KATLLI
-565 PELMQLAYKVLPPH
+565 PELMQLAHKVLPPH

-589 LFEVACNFEDQVL
+589 LFKVASNFEDQIL

-627 LDDGREQRNVDRIKQ
+627 LDDGRGQRNLDRIKH

-669 KWQWEKIL
+669 KWRWDMIL
-677 EIIQGPMTSP
+677 EIIQGPMLSP

-713 YSSQPAHDFNHRYT
+713 YSSQPAHDYNHRYT
-727 KLGCALFD
+727 KIGCALFD

-757 DGLAQLDPMQGHPES
+757 DGLAQLDPMQGHPGS

-794 TLCRTRSGCKLLE
+794 TLCRTRSGCRLLE

-827 SRKIITSMDYSMDGH
+827 IKKIITSMDYSMDGH

-862 TQHLGTVLKNDRGD
+862 TQHLGTVLKNDRGE

-883 LLYTQLCDPSPDV
+883 LLYTQLCDPSADV

-910 HKNLDLLIRLRP
+910 QKNLNLLIRLRP

-928 EAGSPLLLRFLSTSK
+928 DAGSPLLLRFLSTSK
-943 GFQHLHNISYIEVE
+943 GFQHLHDISYIEGE
-957 MDDWFMFAN
+957 MDEWFMFSN

-977 AKAMELHRY
+977 AKAMELQRY
-986 NAFAED
+986 NPFSED
-992 GKFEHEVELQLAQ
+992 GKFENEAELQLAR
-1005 AKHVLGSHFYGE
+1005 AKQVLGSHFYGE
-1017 LTKTEEGCQL
+1017 LTKTEEGCEL

-1040 IREHCAESKDPHI
+1040 IREHCAESKDPNI

-1070 PGGLPFLEDEDLIKY
+1070 SGGLPFLEDEDLIKY

-1138 LPKDLDRFLEIP
+1138 LPKDLDRFLEVP
-1150 RWASFKLD
+1150 RWTMFKED
-1158 MPKLVLPLS
+1158 THKLVLSLS

-1195 NLAKIKAEHPNTF
+1195 NLAKIKAEHPNAF
-1208 TSLALYTSVLD
+1208 TSLTLYTNVLD
-1219 MLAHFHFRLPV
+1219 MLAHYHFRLPV

-1237 FDIKFEGTQWD
+1237 FDIKFEATQWD
-1248 RLDGFDVPTESKAK
+1248 RLDGFGEGFAEPKAK
-1262 ATTPSGSSST
+1262 VASPTGTSST
-1272 TFTFGKRS
+1272 TFNFGKRS

-1287 GTTTPYGIPAA
+1287 GTTTPYGVTPGTHYSTEARSAA
-1298 AVNRRVMTTPLLSY
+1298 AINRRVMTTPLLSH
-1312 RNTEGGFSQIFQ
+1312 RNSDSGSSQIYQ
-1324 RSDDSPNGLQSS
+1324 RLEESGLQSS
-1336 PPPANDNGLFRGT
+1336 PPPVNDTGLFKGT

-1359 LPISTTALLSSPG
+1359 LPISTSVLLSSPG
-1372 RSGAY
+1372 RAGAY
-1377 QSGVTSPISVDSPIA
+1377 QSGMTSPISVDSPIA

-1397 VSAFLSSPSRQGP
+1397 LSAALSSPSLKGP
-1410 DTPEPAQ
+1410 ETPEAAQ
-1417 ETDHTMASLSKAL
+1417 ATDHTMATVSKAL
-1430 LRLDTSISGSTYHLD
+1430 LRLDTSLSMTTDQADSP
-1445 LQELSPELSL
+1445 EASPELAL
-1455 LPVPDDSPQTPSEIS
+1455 LPVTDDTPPTTSDIS
-1470 VPQGA
+1470 ATHAPTEA
-1475 FDTYANGGPL
+1475 DIMGGPL
-1485 SAGLEQP
+1485 SGGLEQP
-1492 SPIVALGSPAV
+1492 SPVVALGSPML
-1503 HTPSL
+1503 TPSL
-1508 PPPPPP
+1508 PPIPPP

-1543 PPRVKTIFAA
+1543 PPRVKTMMFAA
-1553 EDDDKEDRKRWPA
+1553 EEDDKDDRKRWPA
-1566 LGGSLQENLVPQ
+1566 LGGSIQENPEPPVS
-1578 TSTPPPTNGR
+1578 TSPPTCSR

-1603 PPKALPNFASFMSS
+1603 PPKALPNFANFMSS

-1630 HSANTNSNTG
+1630 HSANNSSVSVTSMVNN
-1640 SPPTTTSGTNNPP
+1640 PPATTSGT
-1653 GFTTSAATTG
+1653 
-1663 PHAPL
+1663 HAPL
-1668 PDFSHLPQTRRKRPT
+1668 PDFSHLPQTRRKRPP
-1683 LAPLMAGRIQAPVA
+1683 LAPLLAGRIQAPVAMGSAA

-1705 TGILEGITD
+1705 TGILEGVPD
-1714 ETPAAEDGFKK
+1714 ETPADGSKK
-1725 ADPPTHHVALGS
+1725 ADPLTNHVALGS

-1747 SNGSPAHRTPSS
+1747 AGPARTPSS
-1759 PLFVVKDHQ
+1759 PLFVKD

-1781 HGYGSYGSTTSSRY
+1781 NGYGSHGSVASGRY
-1795 HGMGSPDLRQENG
+1795 HGMGSPDLRQENI
-1808 SKSPG
+1808 SRSPG
-1813 FLPPPPPLIPITVGG
+1813 FLPPPPPLIPITGG
-1828 GGVPKPRRLSDV
+1828 PKPRRLSDV
-1840 QAASRIGGIAPPSTT
+1840 QAASRIGGIALSGGAGG
-1855 GTPPTAKSETNL
+1855 GTISKNESNYSRLATA
-1867 PRTGSGGSTQSS
+1867 PGGSGGSTQSS
-1879 PRLAGGVPFPRP
+1879 PRLGGVPFPRP
-1891 PPVLAHAES
+1891 PPVLANVES
-1900 ASFQRMSPM
+1900 SFQRMSPL
-1909 ASVPPPPPL
+1909 ANVPPP
-1918 LPPSQVIAPTPPLPP
+1918 SQAIAPPIAHSPSNGAPSLP
-1933 PPALRT
+1933 ATL
-1939 TTSSDAREVDSQSGS
+1939 SEARENRQNGA
-1954 SPSTGSTPIKKL
+1954 SPSTAT
-1966 AAIGL
+1966 IGL

>member
-1 MESSMELNGEASP
+1 MESSIELNGEASP
-14 PLLPVTDGPAS
+14 PLLPVTDGAAS

-86 QTETKAKE
+86 QVETKAKE

-113 NKLMNQVEQELQA
+113 NKLRNQVEQELQA
-126 TIERLAEIN
+126 TIERLADLN
-135 TQLDYYK
+135 AQLDYYK

-150 FGYMPEHELKESQQ
+150 FGYVPEQVLKESQQ
-164 SFPVVTGRS
+164 SFPVLTRRS

-189 RQSIHSALG
+189 RQSIHSQLG

-208 DSPSVRLDHL
+208 DLPSVRLENL
-218 INLVNILKQNQHIY
+218 SNLVNILKQNLHIH

-241 GCLRFCLAS
+241 GWGRSA
-250 TVREI
+250 
-255 RLNAYRC
+255 
-262 LRLLSGSGPLGP
+262 G
-274 ILTAHKVDIFI
+274 
-285 VRSLMADHRLESE
+285 SLMADHRLESE

-319 SDSILRAVISIAE
+319 SDSVLRAVIAVAE
-332 QMDEKLRNA
+332 QTDEKLRNA
-341 CLETLGEMVMSD
+341 CLETLGEMIMSD

-411 TDIYSLGPSYLDRV
+411 TDIYSLGPAYLDRV

-438 WAGLLDLCANDR
+438 WAGLFDLCANDR
-450 RAIRSLVQS
+450 RAIRSLIQS
-459 INLPIQENRKV
+459 IKLPIQENRKI

-477 IFRIQSPKWLKDF
+477 IFRIQTPRWLKDF
-490 LDGKSIKPTQE
+490 LDGKIKPTQE

-507 GSNLQPL
+507 GNNLQPL
-514 GLVDHHQS
+514 GLVDHHHS
-522 VVLTIFIDAGLIET
+522 VVLTVFIDAGLIET
-536 LISLIVDNTL
+536 LISLVVDDTL
-546 AKTTNMDSRKVLR
+546 AKTTHADSRKVLR
-559 KATLLV
+559 KATFLI
-565 PELMQLAYKVLPPH
+565 PELMQLAHKVLPPH

-589 LFEVACNFEDQVL
+589 LFKVASNFEDQVL

-616 CRTTFSSIPES
+616 CRTTFSSTPES
-627 LDDGREQRNVDRIKQ
+627 LDDGRGQRNVDRIKQ

-654 TLLNDTQVLGTKDVS
+654 TLLNDTQVLATKDVS
-669 KWQWEKIL
+669 KWRWDMIL
-677 EIIQGPMTSP
+677 EIIQGPMVSP

-713 YSSQPAHDFNHRYT
+713 YSR
-727 KLGCALFD
+727 CALFD
-735 TLANTTE
+735 TLANSAE

-757 DGLAQLDPMQGHPES
+757 DGLAQLDPMQGHPGS

-794 TLCRTRSGCKLLE
+794 TLCRTRSGCRLLE

-819 ELRSRDDI
+819 ELRSRDDVVK
-827 SRKIITSMDYSMDGH
+827 KIITSTDYSMDGH
-842 PRVILSKIMT
+842 PRVILSKVMT

-862 TQHLGTVLKNDRGD
+862 TQHLGTVLKNDRGE

-883 LLYTQLCDPSPDV
+883 LLYTQLCDPSADV

-910 HKNLDLLIRLRP
+910 YKNLDLLIRLRP

-943 GFQHLHNISYIEVE
+943 GFQHLHDISYIEGE
-957 MDDWFMFAN
+957 MDEWFMFAN
-966 RQYMIQTEVKL
+966 RQYMIHTEVKL
-977 AKAMELHRY
+977 AKAMELQRY
-986 NAFAED
+986 NPFSED
-992 GKFEHEVELQLAQ
+992 GKFENEAEIQLAR
-1005 AKHVLGSHFYGE
+1005 AKQVLGSHFYGE

-1040 IREHCAESKDPHI
+1040 IREHCAECKDPNI

-1094 VLSIK
+1094 ILSIK
-1099 GTCFYVLGLLCKTTQ
+1099 GTCFYVLGLLCKTPQ

-1138 LPKDLDRFLEIP
+1138 LPKDLGRFLEMP
-1150 RWASFKLD
+1150 RWAMFKENI
-1158 MPKLVLPLS
+1158 PKLVLPLT
-1167 TEGNVVEKEILR
+1167 TEGNAVEKEILR

-1195 NLAKIKAEHPNTF
+1195 NLAKIKAEHPNAF
-1208 TSLALYTSVLD
+1208 ASLALYTSVLD
-1219 MLAHFHFRLPV
+1219 MLAHYHFRLPV

-1248 RLDGFDVPTESKAK
+1248 RLEGSGEYFTETKTK
-1262 ATTPSGSSST
+1262 TGTPSGASST
-1272 TFTFGKRS
+1272 VFTFGKRS

-1287 GTTTPYGIPAA
+1287 GTMAPYGLPSGSHYSSEARSAA

-1312 RNTEGGFSQIFQ
+1312 RNSESGSSQIYQ
-1324 RSDDSPNGLQSS
+1324 RLDDLPIGMQSS
-1336 PPPANDNGLFRGT
+1336 PPPANDTGLFRGT

-1359 LPISTTALLSSPG
+1359 LPISTSALLSSPG
-1372 RSGAY
+1372 RVGAY

-1392 QEQRD
+1392 QEQQRD
-1397 VSAFLSSPSRQGP
+1397 VPAAVSSPCAKAP
-1410 DTPEPAQ
+1410 DTPEPPQ
-1417 ETDHTMASLSKAL
+1417 ETDRTMASVSKAL
-1430 LRLDTSISGSTYHLD
+1430 LRLDTSLSAATADRTDS
-1445 LQELSPELSL
+1445 QELSPELAL
-1455 LPVPDDSPQTPSEIS
+1455 LSVTTDSPRTPLEASIPPVHVE
-1470 VPQGA
+1470 
-1475 FDTYANGGPL
+1475 THTNGGPL
-1485 SAGLEQP
+1485 SGGLEQP
-1492 SPIVALGSPAV
+1492 SPVVALGSPMY
-1503 HTPSL
+1503 TPSL

-1543 PPRVKTIFAA
+1543 PPRVKTMMFAA
-1553 EDDDKEDRKRWPA
+1553 EEDDKEDRKRWPA
-1566 LGGSLQENLVPQ
+1566 LGGSIEENPVLQI
-1578 TSTPPPTNGR
+1578 STPPPASSR

-1595 VGFNPPPP
+1595 IGFNPPPP
-1603 PPKALPNFASFMSS
+1603 PPKALPNFANFMSS

-1630 HSANTNSNTG
+1630 HSASNNTSTPASTNPLVTSTN
-1640 SPPTTTSGTNNPP
+1640 TTTTATG
-1653 GFTTSAATTG
+1653 TTG
-1663 PHAPL
+1663 MHAPL
-1668 PDFSHLPQTRRKRPT
+1668 PDFSHLPQTRRKRPP
-1683 LAPLMAGRIQAPVA
+1683 LAPLLAGRIQAPVA
-1697 SRSRSSTL
+1697 IKSTVSRSRSSTL
-1705 TGILEGITD
+1705 TGILEGVPD
-1714 ETPAAEDGFKK
+1714 ETTADDFRK
-1725 ADPPTHHVALGS
+1725 ADQPANHVALGS

-1747 SNGSPAHRTPSS
+1747 SGEPVHTPSS
-1759 PLFVVKDHQ
+1759 PLFVKN

-1781 HGYGSYGSTTSSRY
+1781 NGYGSHGSATSIR
-1795 HGMGSPDLRQENG
+1795 HQGMGSLDLRQENG
-1808 SKSPG
+1808 SRSLG
-1813 FLPPPPPLIPITVGG
+1813 FLPAPPPLIPITGA
-1828 GGVPKPRRLSDV
+1828 PKPRRLSDV
-1840 QAASRIGGIAPPSTT
+1840 QAASRIGGITSSAGSKNDVSNSRVTM
-1855 GTPPTAKSETNL
+1855 A
-1867 PRTGSGGSTQSS
+1867 SGGGGGSKSAQSS
-1879 PRLAGGVPFPRP
+1879 PRLGSVPFSRP
-1891 PPVLAHAES
+1891 PPVLANVES
-1900 ASFQRMSPM
+1900 SFQRMSPLANIPPPM
-1909 ASVPPPPPL
+1909 QAIAPSPSALAHSPSNGSPLPPPPPPPPPL
-1918 LPPSQVIAPTPPLPP
+1918 PLPQTM
-1933 PPALRT
+1933 AT
-1939 TTSSDAREVDSQSGS
+1939 MTTSSSETREDSQNDDSAPAS
-1954 SPSTGSTPIKKL
+1954 ATAIQKT
-1966 AAIGL
+1966 ATIGL

>member
-198 DIISSLRSLL
+198 DIIGSLRSLL

-241 GCLRFCLAS
+241 GW
-250 TVREI
+250 
-255 RLNAYRC
+255 C

-490 LDGKSIKPTQE
+490 LDGKSIKPTPE

-616 CRTTFSSIPES
+616 CRTTFSSMPES

-992 GKFEHEVELQLAQ
+992 GKFEHEAELQLAQ

-1099 GTCFYVLGLLCKTTQ
+1099 GQRKVWRYWKTMAGRVSYTWIARP
-1114 GVEILEDYGWQGILH
+1114 EAYAYPRILTGFWRYIYWTKIIAH
-1129 LDRTPRGLC
+1129 
-1138 LPKDLDRFLEIP
+1138 KIP

-1262 ATTPSGSSST
+1262 VTTPSGSSST

-1312 RNTEGGFSQIFQ
+1312 RNTEGGSSQIFQ

-1392 QEQRD
+1392 QDQRD
-1397 VSAFLSSPSRQGP
+1397 
-1410 DTPEPAQ
+1410 DT
-1417 ETDHTMASLSKAL
+1417 
-1430 LRLDTSISGSTYHLD
+1430 
-1445 LQELSPELSL
+1445 
-1455 LPVPDDSPQTPSEIS
+1455 
-1470 VPQGA
+1470 
-1475 FDTYANGGPL
+1475 
-1485 SAGLEQP
+1485 
-1492 SPIVALGSPAV
+1492 
-1503 HTPSL
+1503 
-1508 PPPPPP
+1508 
-1514 RPPPHAYEILYTNK
+1514 
-1528 PYHKNFAKEAGLAPL
+1528 
-1543 PPRVKTIFAA
+1543 TIFAA

-1578 TSTPPPTNGR
+1578 TSTPPLTNGR

-1603 PPKALPNFASFMSS
+1603 LPKALPNFANFMSS

-1640 SPPTTTSGTNNPP
+1640 DPPTTTSGTNNPP

-1714 ETPAAEDGFKK
+1714 ETPAAEGGFKK
-1725 ADPPTHHVALGS
+1725 ADTPTHHVALGS

-1781 HGYGSYGSTTSSRY
+1781 NGYGSYGSTTSSRY

-1918 LPPSQVIAPTPPLPP
+1918 LPPSQVITPTPPLPP

-1939 TTSSDAREVDSQSGS
+1939 TTSSDAREDSQSGS

-1966 AAIGL
+1966 ATIGL
-1971 GLS
+1971 GLR

>member
-1 MESSMELNGEASP
+1 MESSIELNGEASP
-14 PLLPVTDGPAS
+14 PLLPLTDGPAS

-77 KMDELYHQL
+77 KMDELYQQL
-86 QTETKAKE
+86 QIETKAKE

-102 YRSKDVGNTGN
+102 YRSRDVGATGN
-113 NKLMNQVEQELQA
+113 NKLRNQVEQELQA
-126 TIERLAEIN
+126 TIERLADLN
-135 TQLDYYK
+135 AQLDYYK

-150 FGYMPEHELKESQQ
+150 FGYMPEQVLKESQQ
-164 SFPVVTGRS
+164 SFPVITGRS

-208 DSPSVRLDHL
+208 DSPSVRLEHL
-218 INLVNILKQNQHIY
+218 SNLVNILKQNQHIH

-241 GCLRFCLAS
+241 GW
-250 TVREI
+250 
-255 RLNAYRC
+255 
-262 LRLLSGSGPLGP
+262 
-274 ILTAHKVDIFI
+274 
-285 VRSLMADHRLESE
+285 SLMADHRLESE

-319 SDSILRAVISIAE
+319 SDSVLRAVIAIAE
-332 QMDEKLRNA
+332 QTDEKLRNA

-358 RCGGFRAILMALT
+358 RCGGFRTILMALT

-438 WAGLLDLCANDR
+438 WAGLFDLCANDR

-459 INLPIQENRKV
+459 IKLPIQENRKV

-477 IFRIQSPKWLKDF
+477 IFRIQTPRWLKDF
-490 LDGKSIKPTQE
+490 LDGKTIKPTQE

-536 LISLIVDNTL
+536 TDVD
-546 AKTTNMDSRKVLR
+546 ARKVLR
-559 KATLLV
+559 KATLLI

-589 LFEVACNFEDQVL
+589 LFEVASNFEDQVL

-627 LDDGREQRNVDRIKQ
+627 LDDGRGQRNVDRIKQ

-647 MDEANFR
+647 MDETNFK
-654 TLLNDTQVLGTKDVS
+654 TLLNDTQALGTKDVS
-669 KWQWEKIL
+669 KWRWDMIL

-713 YSSQPAHDFNHRYT
+713 YSSQPAHDYNHKYT
-727 KLGCALFD
+727 KIGCALFD
-735 TLANTTE
+735 TLATSSE

-757 DGLAQLDPMQGHPES
+757 DGLAQLDPMQGHPGS

-794 TLCRTRSGCKLLE
+794 TLCKTRSGCRLLE

-827 SRKIITSMDYSMDGH
+827 IKKIITSMDYSMDGH

-862 TQHLGTVLKNDRGD
+862 TQHLGAVLKNDRVD

-883 LLYTQLCDPSPDV
+883 LLYTQLCDPSSDV
-896 SHMAVRALDDACSH
+896 SHMAVRALDDACAH

-943 GFQHLHNISYIEVE
+943 GFQHLHDISYIEGE
-957 MDDWFMFAN
+957 MDEWFMFAN

-977 AKAMELHRY
+977 AKAMELQRY
-986 NAFAED
+986 NPFSED
-992 GKFEHEVELQLAQ
+992 GKFENEAELQLAR
-1005 AKHVLGSHFYGE
+1005 AKQVLGSHFYGE

-1040 IREHCAESKDPHI
+1040 IREHCAESKDLNT

-1099 GTCFYVLGLLCKTTQ
+1099 GTCFYVLGLLCKTAQ

-1138 LPKDLDRFLEIP
+1138 LPKDLDRFLDIP
-1150 RWASFKLD
+1150 RWVLFKED
-1158 MPKLVLPLS
+1158 MSKLVLPLV
-1167 TEGNVVEKEILR
+1167 TEGNIVEKEILR

-1237 FDIKFEGTQWD
+1237 FDVKFEGTQWD
-1248 RLDGFDVPTESKAK
+1248 RLDGFGEGPTEPKAK

-1287 GTTTPYGIPAA
+1287 GTTTPYGMLPGSHYTSEARSAA
-1298 AVNRRVMTTPLLSY
+1298 AVNRRVMTTPLLSH
-1312 RNTEGGFSQIFQ
+1312 RNSEGSSSQFFQ
-1324 RSDDSPNGLQSS
+1324 RPDESPSGLQSS
-1336 PPPANDNGLFRGT
+1336 PPPANDAGLFKGT

-1377 QSGVTSPISVDSPIA
+1377 QSGVTSPISVDSPVA
-1392 QEQRD
+1392 QDQRD
-1397 VSAFLSSPSRQGP
+1397 VSATISSPSRRGV

-1417 ETDHTMASLSKAL
+1417 ETDHNITSLSNAL
-1430 LRLDTSISGSTYHLD
+1430 LRLDTTISGTTPRTDS
-1445 LQELSPELSL
+1445 QELSPEPAL
-1455 LPVPDDSPQTPSEIS
+1455 LPIPDDSPQTPSEAS
-1470 VPQGA
+1470 VVP
-1475 FDTYANGGPL
+1475 TPIKTHANGGPL
-1485 SAGLEQP
+1485 SGGLEQP
-1492 SPIVALGSPAV
+1492 SPVVALGSPALTL
-1503 HTPSL
+1503 TPSL

-1543 PPRVKTIFAA
+1543 PPRVKTMIFAA

-1566 LGGSLQENLVPQ
+1566 LGGSLQENLPQ
-1578 TSTPPPTNGR
+1578 TSTPPPVSGR

-1603 PPKALPNFASFMSS
+1603 PPKALPNFANFMSS

-1630 HSANTNSNTG
+1630 HSAISNSNIAPVTA
-1640 SPPTTTSGTNNPP
+1640 TTNNPP
-1653 GFTTSAATTG
+1653 GSTTNATSG
-1663 PHAPL
+1663 FHAPL
-1668 PDFSHLPQTRRKRPT
+1668 PDFSHLPQTRRKRPP
-1683 LAPLMAGRIQAPVA
+1683 LAPLIAGRIQAPVA

-1705 TGILEGITD
+1705 TGILEGVTD
-1714 ETPAAEDGFKK
+1714 ETPADGFKK
-1725 ADPPTHHVALGS
+1725 ADPPTNHVALGS

-1747 SNGSPAHRTPSS
+1747 NGPTSRTPSS
-1759 PLFVVKDHQ
+1759 PLFVKD
-1768 QALSRSR
+1768 QALPRSR

-1781 HGYGSYGSTTSSRY
+1781 DGYGSHGSTTSSRY
-1795 HGMGSPDLRQENG
+1795 PGMGSPDLRQENG
-1808 SKSPG
+1808 SRSPG
-1813 FLPPPPPLIPITVGG
+1813 FLPPPLIPITGG
-1828 GGVPKPRRLSDV
+1828 GPAKPRRLSDV
-1840 QAASRIGGIAPPSTT
+1840 QAASRIGGITSSSSA
-1855 GTPPTAKSETNL
+1855 GTPSIAKSETI
-1867 PRTGSGGSTQSS
+1867 PSRTGGSGGSTQSS
-1879 PRLAGGVPFPRP
+1879 PRLGGVPFPRP
-1891 PPVLAHAES
+1891 PPVLANAES
-1900 ASFQRMSPM
+1900 SFQRMSPL
-1909 ASVPPPPPL
+1909 ASIP
-1918 LPPSQVIAPTPPLPP
+1918 PPSQVIASTPP
-1933 PPALRT
+1933 PPPSHLPRT
-1939 TTSSDAREVDSQSGS
+1939 TTNLSDAPEDLQSGS
-1954 SPSTGSTPIKKL
+1954 SPSASVIQKTAT
-1966 AAIGL
+1966 IGL

>member
-1 MESSMELNGEASP
+1 MESSIELNGEASP
-14 PLLPVTDGPAS
+14 PLLPVTDVTDGPAS
-25 WTTSQGDDGEGG
+25 WTTSQGDDGEGD
-37 IGTLDDDADM
+37 IGTYNDDADM

-66 DLDDEEDDLET
+66 EFDDEEDDLET
-77 KMDELYHQL
+77 KMDDLYQQL

-94 SAESLLEV
+94 YAESLLEV
-102 YRSKDVGNTGN
+102 YRSKDMGNAGN
-113 NKLMNQVEQELQA
+113 NKLMNQVEQELQV

-150 FGYMPEHELKESQQ
+150 FGYMPEHVPKESQQ
-164 SFPVVTGRS
+164 SFPVMTGRS

-232 PGYPLQELV
+232 PGYPLQDLV
-241 GCLRFCLAS
+241 GW
-250 TVREI
+250 
-255 RLNAYRC
+255 C

-274 ILTAHKVDIFI
+274 ILTAHKVDVFI

-304 LVRCFVTTKEGMQHV
+304 LVRCFVTTKEGMQHI
-319 SDSILRAVISIAE
+319 SDSILRAVIAIAE

-411 TDIYSLGPSYLDRV
+411 TDIYSLGPSYFDRV

-438 WAGLLDLCANDR
+438 WAGLFDLCANDR

-459 INLPIQENRKV
+459 IKLPIQENRKV

-477 IFRIQSPKWLKDF
+477 IFRIQTPRWLKDF

-546 AKTTNMDSRKVLR
+546 AKTTNADSRKVLR

-589 LFEVACNFEDQVL
+589 LFQVACNFEDQVL

-616 CRTTFSSIPES
+616 CRTTFSSLPES
-627 LDDGREQRNVDRIKQ
+627 LDDGREQRNVDRVKQ

-669 KWQWEKIL
+669 KWRWDMIL

-713 YSSQPAHDFNHRYT
+713 YSSQPAHDYNHKYT
-727 KLGCALFD
+727 KIGCALFD
-735 TLANTTE
+735 TLANTAE

-757 DGLAQLDPMQGHPES
+757 DGLAQLDPMQGLPES

-794 TLCRTRSGCKLLE
+794 TLCRTRSGCRLLE

-827 SRKIITSMDYSMDGH
+827 SKKIITSMDYSMDGH

-862 TQHLGTVLKNDRGD
+862 TQHLGTVLKNDRGE

-896 SHMAVRALDDACSH
+896 SHMAVRALDDACSY

-943 GFQHLHNISYIEVE
+943 GFQHLHDISYIEGE
-957 MDDWFMFAN
+957 MDDWFQFAN
-966 RQYMIQTEVKL
+966 KQYMIQTEVKL
-977 AKAMELHRY
+977 AKAMELHRF
-986 NAFAED
+986 NAFSED
-992 GKFEHEVELQLAQ
+992 GKFENEVELQLAQ

-1027 LRAKGHFSDYARY
+1027 LRAKGHFSEYARF
-1040 IREHCAESKDPHI
+1040 IRKHCAESKDPHT

-1099 GTCFYVLGLLCKTTQ
+1099 GTCFYVLGLLCKTAQ

-1129 LDRTPRGLC
+1129 LDRSPRGLC

-1150 RWASFKLD
+1150 RWALFKED

-1167 TEGNVVEKEILR
+1167 TEGNAVEKEILR

-1195 NLAKIKAEHPNTF
+1195 NLAKIKAEHPSTF

-1248 RLDGFDVPTESKAK
+1248 RLDGFDIPTEAKAK
-1262 ATTPSGSSST
+1262 AMTPSGSSST

-1298 AVNRRVMTTPLLSY
+1298 AVNRRVMTTPLLSH
-1312 RNTEGGFSQIFQ
+1312 RNSEGSASQILQ
-1324 RSDDSPNGLQSS
+1324 RPDDSPNGWQSS
-1336 PPPANDNGLFRGT
+1336 PPAANDNGLFRGT

-1377 QSGVTSPISVDSPIA
+1377 QSGVTSPNSVDSPIA
-1392 QEQRD
+1392 QDQRD
-1397 VSAFLSSPSRQGP
+1397 ISATLSSPSRIGP
-1410 DTPEPAQ
+1410 DTPEPVQ
-1417 ETDHTMASLSKAL
+1417 ETEHAIASLSKAL
-1430 LRLDTSISGSTYHLD
+1430 LRLDTSIVTGSTHHLD
-1445 LQELSPELSL
+1445 SQELLSPELSL
-1455 LPVPDDSPQTPSEIS
+1455 LPVPDDSPQTPSGTS
-1470 VPQGA
+1470 VPLGA
-1475 FDTYANGGPL
+1475 FDSLANGDPL
-1485 SAGLEQP
+1485 SGDLEQP

-1543 PPRVKTIFAA
+1543 PPRVKTMIFAA
-1553 EDDDKEDRKRWPA
+1553 EDDDREDKKRWPA

-1578 TSTPPPTNGR
+1578 TLTPPPMTNGR

-1595 VGFNPPPP
+1595 IGFSPPPP
-1603 PPKALPNFASFMSS
+1603 PPKALPNFANFMSS

-1630 HSANTNSNTG
+1630 HSANTNNT
-1640 SPPTTTSGTNNPP
+1640 STPAATATSGTNNPP
-1653 GFTTSAATTG
+1653 GSTTSAATTG
-1663 PHAPL
+1663 MHAPL

-1714 ETPAAEDGFKK
+1714 ETSAAAEDGFKK
-1725 ADPPTHHVALGS
+1725 ASNTPPTNHVALGS

-1747 SNGSPAHRTPSS
+1747 SNGGPPTARTPSS
-1759 PLFVVKDHQ
+1759 PLYVVKDQ
-1768 QALSRSR
+1768 QALPRSR

-1781 HGYGSYGSTTSSRY
+1781 NGYGSHGSMTTTTMSSRY
-1795 HGMGSPDLRQENG
+1795 QGMGSPDLRQENG
-1808 SKSPG
+1808 SFKSPG
-1813 FLPPPPPLIPITVGG
+1813 FLPPPPPPLIPITPGG
-1828 GGVPKPRRLSDV
+1828 GPAKPRRLSDV
-1840 QAASRIGGIAPPSTT
+1840 QAASRIGGGILPPSTT
-1855 GTPPTAKSETNL
+1855 GTPPTAKSEIIL
-1867 PRTGSGGSTQSS
+1867 PRIGSGGGNSTQSS
-1879 PRLAGGVPFPRP
+1879 PRLGAGVLFPRP
-1891 PPVLAHAES
+1891 PPVLAQAAES
-1900 ASFQRMSPM
+1900 PSFQRMSP
-1909 ASVPPPPPL
+1909 L
-1918 LPPSQVIAPTPPLPP
+1918 
-1933 PPALRT
+1933 
-1939 TTSSDAREVDSQSGS
+1939 
-1954 SPSTGSTPIKKL
+1954 
-1966 AAIGL
+1966 
-1971 GLS
+1971 